1 MDKSRYLSYMSYQG
15 KGLRLG
21 LGGNDTVAGVVQTK
35 SGGVAERTN

>member
-1 MDKSRYLSYMSYQG
+1 MDKFRYLSYILYQG

-21 LGGNDTVAGVVQTK
+21 LGGIGAGVVQVK